1 MPESQPLPT
10 FEYAQGYPRKF
21 VVPARM
27 TVLPLGERR
36 LALVSPIPIDD
47 ALAARLRELGE
58 VVLLIAPNLLHHLY
72 LAAAAARYPDAEVL
86 APPALADKCPGLRI
100 DIPLDGPLP
109 EVLVHAVEIVRIE
122 GAPRIDEFVLFHRAT
137 RTLVI
142 TDLVFNMVRPRG
154 LFPNLVLALV
164 GARGKLASSRAVRFL
179 VRDRAAAAASV
190 QRVLALDTETLI
202 VAHGD
207 IVRKDARARLSHALA
222 WLSPRTQA
230 LPAATQ

>member
-1 MPESQPLPT
+1 MSESQPFST
-10 FEYAQGYPRKF
+10 FEYAQGYPRRF

-58 VVLLIAPNLLHHLY
+58 VELLIAPNLLHHLY
-72 LAAAAARYPDAEVL
+72 LAAAASRYPNARVL
-86 APPALADKCPGLRI
+86 APPGLAAKRPGLRI
-100 DIPLDGPLP
+100 DVPLAGPLP
-109 EVLVHAVEIVRIE
+109 QALVGSVDVVRIE
-122 GAPRIDEFVLFHRAT
+122 GAPSIDEFVLFHRAT
-137 RTLVI
+137 RTLVV

-154 LFPNLVLALV
+154 LLPNLVLALMGV
-164 GARGKLASSRAVRFL
+164 RGKLASSRAVRFL

-190 QRVLALDTETLI
+190 QRVLALDIETLV

-207 IVRKDARARLSHALA
+207 IVREDARARLAHALA
-222 WLSPRTQA
+222 WLSPRSYA
-230 LPAATQ
+230 LPAST